1 MTNRQIASTRGG
13 SWTKVVIFISLY
25 VLLLE
30 SVIEWALVLYLYGN
44 GRVDRKMT
52 PSLILALVASFLTVP
67 LVILH
72 SLLAWQYNKVPGFGG
87 RKTILR
93 AACTYLL
100 RVTVIIWLAAS
111 VAGLVVVSQQVSCLP
126 EITRGSFWN
135 TGVSCA
141 LHRTAVIVSIISF
154 ITACLYFCSREL
166 CERPYDVS
174 ILGVYKKQQSV
185 CDESIFSSSSLESDT
200 LKDGILYLC
209 PGPGTA
215 YGTRDPYWPSST
227 DHAFENPN
235 VRNFQYPLPIHQKQ
249 PLRPDMSPESE
260 NAETLSGSTLTRN
273 GTLINTNL
281 HSISRT
287 PTLGT
292 SGTTSEWHMQS
303 PVAELP
309 SGQEDSSTVNHK
321 RQKSSLS
328 SLRKYLPK
336 VFPLSLPLS
345 ADPQIRALADSNTP
359 RDVEKQTVNVILNR
373 NSDSEQHLTSS
384 AEEKEEVASA
394 PVDSETRRPPSSQA
408 PHTSTQ
414 ARPTSSNSSDAP
426 EVVLPAPLKVQ
437 RSNTTYTAPIPRTI
451 HRHRPSYTIIPPNP
465 LAWHPVNRVASHR
478 ASVVEPDTH
487 IRHNPRPKERRQSRH
502 YQFEQSHV
510 PRHTRSYHQPHS
522 RCNYRGR
529 YEPRRMSSQSR
540 RSDIEIHYPSTRRP
554 RSTTCGGLGSTG
566 ALDSIR
572 ESGASVDETRD
583 IVLNANTY
591 RGAHRTSMA
600 AL

>member
-1 MTNRQIASTRGG
+1 MTNGQIASRRGG
-13 SWTKVVIFISLY
+13 SWTKVAIFISLY

-67 LVILH
+67 LVVLH

-87 RKTILR
+87 QKTMLR

-111 VAGLVVVSQQVSCLP
+111 VAGLVVISQQASCLP
-126 EITRGSFWN
+126 ETAKGSFWN

-141 LHRTAVIVSIISF
+141 LHRAAVIVSIISF
-154 ITACLYFCSREL
+154 ITTCLYFCSREL

-174 ILGVYKKQQSV
+174 IMGVYKKQPSV
-185 CDESIFSSSSLESDT
+185 CDESIFSNSSLESDT

-209 PGPGTA
+209 PGPNTT

-227 DHAFENPN
+227 DHAFDKPTVPN
-235 VRNFQYPLPIHQKQ
+235 LQYPLTIHQKL
-249 PLRPDMSPESE
+249 PLNPDVSPKSE
-260 NAETLSGSTLTRN
+260 NARTFSGSTLTHN
-273 GTLINTNL
+273 GTLSNTNI

-287 PTLGT
+287 PTFGT
-292 SGTTSEWHMQS
+292 SGAISERRMQT
-303 PVAELP
+303 PIAELP
-309 SGQEDSSTVNHK
+309 SGQEDPSISSHQ

-336 VFPLSLPLS
+336 AFPLSLPLS
-345 ADPQIRALADSNTP
+345 ADPQIRALAHSNTS
-359 RDVEKQTVNVILNR
+359 RDVEKQTGNVILN
-373 NSDSEQHLTSS
+373 NTCYSEQNL
-384 AEEKEEVASA
+384 AYVEEKEGVASA
-394 PVDSETRRPPSSQA
+394 PVDSETRRPPNSQA
-408 PHTSTQ
+408 PPTSTQ
-414 ARPTSSNSSDAP
+414 TRPTSSNSSDAP
-426 EVVLPAPLKVQ
+426 EVVLPAPFKVQ
-437 RSNTTYTAPIPRTI
+437 RSNTTHTAPIPRTI
-451 HRHRPSYTIIPPNP
+451 HRHRPSYTIVPPNP

-478 ASVVEPDTH
+478 ASVVEPDNH
-487 IRHNPRPKERRQSRH
+487 MRHNRGPKERRQSRH

-522 RCNYRGR
+522 RYNYRGR

-554 RSTTCGGLGSTG
+554 RSTTCGGLGPAG

-583 IVLNANTY
+583 IIPNANTY

>member
-1 MTNRQIASTRGG
+1 MTNRQITSTRGG

-87 RKTILR
+87 QKTMLR

-227 DHAFENPN
+227 DHVFENPN
-235 VRNFQYPLPIHQKQ
+235 VHNFQYPLPIHQKQ

-260 NAETLSGSTLTRN
+260 NAETLSG
-273 GTLINTNL
+273 
-281 HSISRT
+281 
-287 PTLGT
+287 
-292 SGTTSEWHMQS
+292 TTSEQHMQS

-309 SGQEDSSTVNHK
+309 SGQEDSSTINHK

-359 RDVEKQTVNVILNR
+359 RDVEKQTGNVILNR

-394 PVDSETRRPPSSQA
+394 PVDSETRRPPSSQV

-426 EVVLPAPLKVQ
+426 EVVLPTPLKVQ
-437 RSNTTYTAPIPRTI
+437 RSNTTHTAPIPRTI
-451 HRHRPSYTIIPPNP
+451 HRHRPSYTIVPPNP

-478 ASVVEPDTH
+478 ASVIEPDTQLH
-487 IRHNPRPKERRQSRH
+487 HNQRPKERRQSRH

-510 PRHTRSYHQPHS
+510 PRYTRSYHQPHS
-522 RCNYRGR
+522 RYNYRGR

-554 RSTTCGGLGSTG
+554 RSTTCGGLGSTR

-583 IVLNANTY
+583 IVPNANTY

>member
-1 MTNRQIASTRGG
+1 MTNEQVASTRGG
-13 SWTKVVIFISLY
+13 SWTKVAIFISLY

-30 SVIEWALVLYLYGN
+30 SVIELALVLYLYGN

-52 PSLILALVASFLTVP
+52 PSLILALVASFLTLP
-67 LVILH
+67 LVVLH

-87 RKTILR
+87 QKTILR

-100 RVTVIIWLAAS
+100 RVTVIIWLAVS
-111 VAGLVVVSQQVSCLP
+111 VAGLVVISQQVSCLP
-126 EITRGSFWN
+126 ETAEGSFWN

-174 ILGVYKKQQSV
+174 ILGVYKRQQSV
-185 CDESIFSSSSLESDT
+185 CDESIFSNSSLESDT

-209 PGPGTA
+209 PGPSTT
-215 YGTRDPYWPSST
+215 YGARDPYWPSST
-227 DHAFENPN
+227 DHAFEKLTM
-235 VRNFQYPLPIHQKQ
+235 RNFQYPLPIHQKQ
-249 PLRPDMSPESE
+249 PLRPDESPESE
-260 NAETLSGSTLTRN
+260 NTETLSGSTVTHN
-273 GTLINTNL
+273 GALINTNL

-287 PTLGT
+287 STFKT
-292 SGTTSEWHMQS
+292 SRSISERHIQT
-303 PVAELP
+303 PIAELS
-309 SGQEDSSTVNHK
+309 SGQEDSSTFNHK

-336 VFPLSLPLS
+336 AFPLSLPLS

-359 RDVEKQTVNVILNR
+359 RDVEKQTGNVILNR
-373 NSDSEQHLTSS
+373 NCDPEQHLASS
-384 AEEKEEVASA
+384 TQEKKVVASA
-394 PVDSETRRPPSSQA
+394 PVDFETRRPPNSQT
-408 PHTSTQ
+408 PHTSTL

-437 RSNTTYTAPIPRTI
+437 RSNTTHTAPIPRTI
-451 HRHRPSYTIIPPNP
+451 HRHRPSYTIVPPNP

-478 ASVVEPDTH
+478 ASVVEPDSQ
-487 IRHNPRPKERRQSRH
+487 IRHNPRPKERQQSRH

-522 RCNYRGR
+522 RYNYRGR

-583 IVLNANTY
+583 TVPNANTY

>member
-1 MTNRQIASTRGG
+1 MTNRQITSTRGG

-87 RKTILR
+87 QKTMLR

-235 VRNFQYPLPIHQKQ
+235 VHNFQYPLPIHQKQ

-260 NAETLSGSTLTRN
+260 NAETLSG
-273 GTLINTNL
+273 
-281 HSISRT
+281 
-287 PTLGT
+287 
-292 SGTTSEWHMQS
+292 TTSEQHMQS

-309 SGQEDSSTVNHK
+309 SGQEDSSTINHK

-359 RDVEKQTVNVILNR
+359 RDVEKQTGNVILNR

-394 PVDSETRRPPSSQA
+394 PVDSETRRPPSSQV

-426 EVVLPAPLKVQ
+426 EVVLPTPLKVQ
-437 RSNTTYTAPIPRTI
+437 RSNTTHTAPIPRTI
-451 HRHRPSYTIIPPNP
+451 HRHRPSYTIVPPNP

-478 ASVVEPDTH
+478 ASVIEPDTQLH
-487 IRHNPRPKERRQSRH
+487 HNQRPKEIRQSRH

-510 PRHTRSYHQPHS
+510 PRYTRSYHQPHS
-522 RCNYRGR
+522 RYNYRGR

-554 RSTTCGGLGSTG
+554 RSTTCGGLGSTR

-583 IVLNANTY
+583 IVPNANTY

>member
-1 MTNRQIASTRGG
+1 MTNGWIASTRGG
-13 SWTKVVIFISLY
+13 SWAKVVIFISLY

-67 LVILH
+67 LVVLH

-87 RKTILR
+87 QKTMLR

-100 RVTVIIWLAAS
+100 RVTGIIWLAAS
-111 VAGLVVVSQQVSCLP
+111 VAGLVVVSQQVFCLP
-126 EITRGSFWN
+126 ETAKGSFWN

-174 ILGVYKKQQSV
+174 IMGVYKKQQSV
-185 CDESIFSSSSLESDT
+185 CDESIFSNSSLESDA

-209 PGPGTA
+209 PGPNST
-215 YGTRDPYWPSST
+215 YGARDPYWLSST
-227 DHAFENPN
+227 DNAFEKPTVPN
-235 VRNFQYPLPIHQKQ
+235 LQYPLMIHQKQ
-249 PLRPDMSPESE
+249 PLKPDVSPESE
-260 NAETLSGSTLTRN
+260 NGKTLSGSTLTHN
-273 GTLINTNL
+273 GTLINTNI

-287 PTLGT
+287 PTFGT
-292 SGTTSEWHMQS
+292 SGAISERRMQT
-303 PVAELP
+303 PIAELP
-309 SGQEDSSTVNHK
+309 SGPEDPSISNHK

-336 VFPLSLPLS
+336 AFALSLPLS
-345 ADPQIRALADSNTP
+345 ADPQIRALAHSNTP
-359 RDVEKQTVNVILNR
+359 RDVEKQAGNVILNK
-373 NSDSEQHLTSS
+373 NCDSEQHLAY

-394 PVDSETRRPPSSQA
+394 PVDSETRRPPNSQA
-408 PHTSTQ
+408 PPTSTQ
-414 ARPTSSNSSDAP
+414 TRPTSSNSSDAP
-426 EVVLPAPLKVQ
+426 EVVLPVPFKVQ
-437 RSNTTYTAPIPRTI
+437 RSNTTHTAPIPRTI
-451 HRHRPSYTIIPPNP
+451 HRHRPSYTIVPPNP

-478 ASVVEPDTH
+478 ASVVEPDNQM
-487 IRHNPRPKERRQSRH
+487 RHNRRPKERRQSRH

-522 RCNYRGR
+522 RYNYRGR

-554 RSTTCGGLGSTG
+554 RSTTCGGLGLAG

-583 IVLNANTY
+583 IIPNGNTY

>member
-1 MTNRQIASTRGG
+1 MTNRQITSTRGG

-87 RKTILR
+87 QKTMLR

-235 VRNFQYPLPIHQKQ
+235 VHNFQYPLPIHQKQ

-260 NAETLSGSTLTRN
+260 NAETLSG
-273 GTLINTNL
+273 
-281 HSISRT
+281 
-287 PTLGT
+287 
-292 SGTTSEWHMQS
+292 TTSEQHMQS

-309 SGQEDSSTVNHK
+309 SGQEDSSTINHK

-359 RDVEKQTVNVILNR
+359 RDVEKQTGNVILNR

-394 PVDSETRRPPSSQA
+394 PVDSETRRPPSSQV

-426 EVVLPAPLKVQ
+426 EVVLPTPLKVQ
-437 RSNTTYTAPIPRTI
+437 RSNTTHTAPIPRTI
-451 HRHRPSYTIIPPNP
+451 HRHRPSYTIVPPNP

-478 ASVVEPDTH
+478 ASVIEPDTQLH
-487 IRHNPRPKERRQSRH
+487 HNQRPKERRQSRH

-510 PRHTRSYHQPHS
+510 PRYTRSYHQPHS
-522 RCNYRGR
+522 RYNYRGR

-554 RSTTCGGLGSTG
+554 RSTTCGGLGSTR

-583 IVLNANTY
+583 IVPNANTY

>member
-1 MTNRQIASTRGG
+1 MTNGQVASTRGG
-13 SWTKVVIFISLY
+13 SWTKVAIFISLY

-72 SLLAWQYNKVPGFGG
+72 SLLAWQHNKVPGFGG
-87 RKTILR
+87 QKTILR

-111 VAGLVVVSQQVSCLP
+111 VAGLVVISQQVSCLP
-126 EITRGSFWN
+126 ETAEGSFWN

-174 ILGVYKKQQSV
+174 ILGVYKQQQSV
-185 CDESIFSSSSLESDT
+185 CDESIFSNSSLESDT

-209 PGPGTA
+209 PGPSTT
-215 YGTRDPYWPSST
+215 YGARDPYWPSST
-227 DHAFENPN
+227 GHAFEKPTM
-235 VRNFQYPLPIHQKQ
+235 RNFQYPLPIHQKQ
-249 PLRPDMSPESE
+249 PLRPDESPESE
-260 NAETLSGSTLTRN
+260 NTETLSGSTITHN
-273 GTLINTNL
+273 GALINTNL

-287 PTLGT
+287 STFKT
-292 SGTTSEWHMQS
+292 SGTISEHIQT
-303 PVAELP
+303 PIAELP
-309 SGQEDSSTVNHK
+309 SGQEDSSTFNHK

-336 VFPLSLPLS
+336 AFPLSLPLS
-345 ADPQIRALADSNTP
+345 ADPQIRALADSNTH
-359 RDVEKQTVNVILNR
+359 RDLEKQTGNVILNR
-373 NSDSEQHLTSS
+373 NCDPEQHLAFST
-384 AEEKEEVASA
+384 EEKKVVASA
-394 PVDSETRRPPSSQA
+394 PVDSETQRPPNSQT
-408 PHTSTQ
+408 PHTSTL

-437 RSNTTYTAPIPRTI
+437 RSNTTHTAPIPRTI
-451 HRHRPSYTIIPPNP
+451 HRHRPSYTIVPPHP

-478 ASVVEPDTH
+478 ASVVEPDSQ
-487 IRHNPRPKERRQSRH
+487 IRHNPRPKERQQSRH

-522 RCNYRGR
+522 RYNYRGR
-529 YEPRRMSSQSR
+529 YEPRRISSQSR

>member
-1 MTNRQIASTRGG
+1 MTNRQITSTRGG

-87 RKTILR
+87 QKTMLR

-235 VRNFQYPLPIHQKQ
+235 VHNFQYPLPIHQKQ

-260 NAETLSGSTLTRN
+260 NAETLSG
-273 GTLINTNL
+273 
-281 HSISRT
+281 
-287 PTLGT
+287 
-292 SGTTSEWHMQS
+292 TTSEQHMQS

-309 SGQEDSSTVNHK
+309 SGQEDSSTINHK

-359 RDVEKQTVNVILNR
+359 RDVEKQTGNVILNK

-394 PVDSETRRPPSSQA
+394 PVDSETRRPPSSQV

-426 EVVLPAPLKVQ
+426 EVVLPTPLKVQ

-451 HRHRPSYTIIPPNP
+451 HRHRPSYTIVPPNP

-478 ASVVEPDTH
+478 ASVIEPDTQLH
-487 IRHNPRPKERRQSRH
+487 HNPRPKERRQSRH

-510 PRHTRSYHQPHS
+510 PRYTRSYHQPHS
-522 RCNYRGR
+522 RYNYRGR

-554 RSTTCGGLGSTG
+554 RSTTCGGLGSTR

-583 IVLNANTY
+583 IVPNANTY